1 MAKLRVHLVFLC
13 ICFVLFSSAQAHAKE
28 KITLIPKKGSDQYP
42 AKPASCEIQV
52 FNDSKPDQEYI
63 ELAVINYHNER
74 HRLNSGSLKLEAA
87 MPKIKAL
94 ACKIGG
100 DALIDVR
107 VTEVRRLEFAMFNVR
122 ATVVRFAA
130 RVRSN

>member
-1 MAKLRVHLVFLC
+1 MAKPRVHLVFMC
-13 ICFVLFSSAQAHAKE
+13 ICLVLFPSAQAHAKE
-28 KITLIPKKGSDQYP
+28 KITLIPKKGVDKYP

-52 FNDSKPDQEYI
+52 FNDSNPDQEYV

-74 HRLNSGSLKLEAA
+74 HRLNSGSLKLEVA

-94 ACKIGG
+94 ACRIGG
-100 DALIDVR
+100 DALIGIR

-130 RVRSN
+130 EKN

>member
-1 MAKLRVHLVFLC
+1 MAKTRVHLVFLC
-13 ICFVLFSSAQAHAKE
+13 ICLALFSSAQAHAKE
-28 KITLIPKKGSDQYP
+28 KITLIPKKGVGQYP
-42 AKPASCEIQV
+42 AKSAACEIQV
-52 FNDSKPDQEYI
+52 FNDSKPDREYV

-74 HRLNSGSLKLEAA
+74 HRLNSGSLKLEVA

-100 DALIDVR
+100 DALIGIS

-122 ATVVRFAA
+122 ATVVRFAT
-130 RVRSN
+130 R